1 MSINIRIYYKLVFAG
16 DVMTIY
22 VKLAMLGFITG
33 ILNGLFGAGGGTII
47 VPFMVFLL
55 GIEDHKAHA
64 TAISIIL
71 PLTILSSLIY
81 IKNGIVDIPL
91 TLNVTIGSVIGGYI
105 GALLLNKVP
114 IKILRKLFG
123 IIMII
128 ASIRMWL
135 T

>member
-1 MSINIRIYYKLVFAG
+1 
-16 DVMTIY
+16 MTIY

>member
-128 ASIRMWL
+128 ASIRIWL

>member
-1 MSINIRIYYKLVFAG
+1 MANRIKLL
-16 DVMTIY
+16 II
-22 VKLAMLGFITG
+22 GFVTG

-71 PLTILSSLIY
+71 PLTVLSSIIY
-81 IKNGIVDIPL
+81 IKNGIFNFPT
-91 TLNVTIGSVIGGYI
+91 TLNVTLGSVIGGLL
-105 GALLLNKVP
+105 GAFLLNKVP
-114 IKILRKLFG
+114 IKYLRKLFG

-128 ASIRMWL
+128 ASIRIWIIK
-135 T
+135 